1 MADRGTGATIE
12 GAIEVR
18 VPALGELV
26 TQLPWL
32 SPGAA
37 SLLAL
42 ARLPAT
48 SAWSQV
54 RLDPGAV
61 LLMLRRAAG
70 RLGTASISFFP
81 ALLRDPAVLE
91 GAVDFLNRQGG
102 QGSTPGAPDFPA
114 EAGSADGFVDW
125 NQPLVRPVYEAS
137 LRYARL
143 ARRVAEMTERSDPD
157 NAWVA
162 GLLAPL
168 GWLAACA
175 LNPQQM
181 TRCLEDRRLAGD
193 AARVQYE
200 LWGLDQAGLARRLLR
215 GWRLPRW
222 LRIVVGHLGLPAELA
237 QELGAEPDLF
247 RVVQVGVGLAQKE
260 NGLLHL
266 AVATPGSDAAEALGL
281 SRREQDLLLREAAD
295 PPETQFLLPQW
306 QPPSQVPLL
315 ADLLSSAAESL
326 RLRQA
331 ASVEQLEADCDR
343 LQLALEKS
351 RHEEAS
357 RLHLLKLKALAEFA
371 AGAAHEINNPLAVIS
386 GQAQYLLAHEDEPAH
401 QRSLQTI
408 INQAQ
413 RVHQVL
419 TEVLQFARP
428 PRPQRQLIDVR
439 SLIRE
444 VTLSLGDLALQ
455 RQIELSSPEPEHP
468 LYLSADPRQ
477 ISTALQCLLRNA
489 IEAAP
494 SGGWARLRL
503 EAPTPERVDLI
514 VEDNGS
520 GPVPGQVEH
529 LFDPFYSGRQ
539 AGRGRGMGLPTA
551 WRLARQ
557 HDGDVRFDK
566 LRGGPTRFV
575 LSLPRSIEGNG
586 HAATPAG
593 ANEPSR
599 SASSPTNG
607 SAGAHA

>member
-1 MADRGTGATIE
+1 
-12 GAIEVR
+12 VR

-61 LLMLRRAAG
+61 LLVLRQTCRT
-70 RLGTASISFFP
+70 LGSGSLSFFP
-81 ALLRDPAVLE
+81 AVLRDPAILE
-91 GAVDFLNRQGG
+91 GAVHFLHPDSGPR
-102 QGSTPGAPDFPA
+102 GSPGCPNPA
-114 EAGSADGFVDW
+114 ADVAAADGFVDW
-125 NQPLVRPVYEAS
+125 NQPVVRPVYEAS
-137 LRYARL
+137 LGYAHLAERL
-143 ARRVAEMTERSDPD
+143 ARITERADPE

-175 LNPQQM
+175 VAPEQVA
-181 TRCLEDRRLAGD
+181 RCLDDPRLAAD
-193 AARVQYE
+193 ASGVQRE
-200 LWGLDQAGLARRLLR
+200 HWGLDQAGMARRLLR
-215 GWRLPRW
+215 GWGLPRW
-222 LRIVVGHLGLPAELA
+222 LRIVIGHLGLASEVA
-237 QELGAEPDLF
+237 QELGADPELF
-247 RVVQVGVGLAQKE
+247 RVVQAAVGLVQKHR
-260 NGLLHL
+260 NLLHL
-266 AVATPGSDAAEALGL
+266 AVGAPCSDLCAALGL
-281 SRREQDLLLREAAD
+281 PARQHELLLREAAD
-295 PPETQFLLPQW
+295 PPDSRVALPQW
-306 QPPSQVPLL
+306 QSPDRLPMLT
-315 ADLLSSAAESL
+315 DLLRSAGENL
-326 RLRQA
+326 RLRHA
-331 ASVEQLEADCDR
+331 ASVEQLEDDCDT
-343 LQLALEKS
+343 LHLALEKT
-351 RHEEAS
+351 RRQEAG
-357 RLHLLKLKALAEFA
+357 RLQDLKLRALAEFA

-386 GQAQYLLAHEDEPAH
+386 GQAQYLLGHEEEPAR

-428 PRPQRQLIDVR
+428 PRPQRQIIDLR
-439 SLIRE
+439 SLVRE
-444 VTLSLGDLALQ
+444 VTLALGDLALQ

-468 LYLSADPRQ
+468 VYLSADPRQ
-477 ISTALQCLLRNA
+477 IGTALQCLLRNA

-494 SGGWARLRL
+494 TGGWARLRL
-503 EAPTPERVDLI
+503 EVPSSERIELIIEDSGAGPAPAQLD
-514 VEDNGS
+514 
-520 GPVPGQVEH
+520 Q

-566 LRGGPTRFV
+566 LPGGPTRFI
-575 LSLPRSIEGNG
+575 LSLPRSAEGNG
-586 HAATPAG
+586 HAAAAAPAV
-593 ANEPSR
+593 AVDISR
-599 SASSPTNG
+599 GGSQAQANG
-607 SAGAHA
+607 SATPGS